1 MCTFENVHGTLNPAQ
16 FALIPKRILY
26 NVPGQVTAQI
36 NPARPREIFPN
47 TTMGLFPGA
56 HTQGVCFPS
65 KHTGVCLDLNT
76 RVCFK

>member
-1 MCTFENVHGTLNPAQ
+1 MRTFENVHGTLNPAQ

-47 TTMGLFPGA
+47 TTMGLCPGA
-56 HTQGVCFPS
+56 QRTHKGSVFLP
-65 KHTGVCLDLNT
+65 NT
-76 RVCFK
+76 RAYAWT